1 MSLKKNLKTGQAV
14 VEYFIIFAAIGA
26 LTIIGVSSF
35 LEQIKLAGWEL
46 YRTATIS
53 IRN

>member
-35 LEQIKLAGWEL
+35 LDRIKLGARDL

-53 IRN
+53 MRN